1 MAEQASSG
9 SSRPRAVSSGGD
21 PQTPGTARSGPVV
34 SSRAASSGG
43 DPQTPGTARSGPV
56 VSSRAVY
63 IISVAAELAGVHP
76 QTLRTYERRG
86 LIKPART
93 SGGTRRYSARDV
105 ERVRLIQ
112 ELTQGDG
119 INLAGVLRIL
129 ALEDQLEQMEAR
141 LDRARDEVRAVQ
153 AEARQAL
160 RDIQQA
166 SRHEIVLYR
175 APEIERHAGRR
186 RR

>member
-1 MAEQASSG
+1 M
-9 SSRPRAVSSGGD
+9 GD
-21 PQTPGTARSGPVV
+21 LRG
-34 SSRAASSGG
+34 
-43 DPQTPGTARSGPV
+43 
-56 VSSRAVY
+56 RAVY

-93 SGGTRRYSARDV
+93 SGGTRRYSERDV
-105 ERVRLIQ
+105 ERVQLIQ

-129 ALEDQLEQMEAR
+129 ALEDRLEQMEHRLEAAR
-141 LDRARDEVRAVQ
+141 EEVAEVK
-153 AEARQAL
+153 AEAREAL
-160 RDIQQA
+160 RSMQA
-166 SRHEIVLYR
+166 SSRAEIVLYR
-175 APEIERHAGRR
+175 QPEIERHPGLRR

>member
-1 MAEQASSG
+1 M
-9 SSRPRAVSSGGD
+9 PRDG
-21 PQTPGTARSGPVV
+21 
-34 SSRAASSGG
+34 
-43 DPQTPGTARSGPV
+43 
-56 VSSRAVY
+56 AVY

-93 SGGTRRYSARDV
+93 AGGTRRYSPRDV

-112 ELTQGDG
+112 ELTQGEG

-129 ALEDQLEQMEAR
+129 ALQDQIEELSEELERTQRRMEEIR
-141 LDRARDEVRAVQ
+141 

-160 RDIQQA
+160 EEAMRRTGA
-166 SRHEIVLYR
+166 EIVLYR
-175 APEIERHAGRR
+175 PPTTAIERHQGVRR
-186 RR
+186 R